1 MGRYTEISF
10 PGFGIEPF
18 DLNGVALSFEI
29 GGKPFTIMWYGIIIC
44 CAILTAFG
52 YLTYRS
58 KQQKLV
64 FDDILDITLVT
75 VCIAVLGAR
84 LYYVVFDGLS
94 EYIVTDYG
102 FFKNL
107 GKSLYNIIAIWEGG
121 LAIYG
126 GVLGGLITAILFCR
140 HHKFPLFRFL
150 DLVVPSLVIGQAI
163 GRWGNF
169 VNQEAFGNLVAD
181 PSLQFF
187 PYAVYIDA
195 LGEWHQAT
203 FFYESMWNIC
213 LLVAMLIVSRKEPKT
228 GTLTCMYFVFY
239 GLGRF
244 LIEGLRTDSL
254 YIIPGIRVSQ
264 VLSLF
269 LICGGILLY
278 VFFVRRNKTKNMYSG
293 RYIC

>member
-126 GVLGGLITAILFCR
+126 GILFGALTVLIMSR
-140 HHKFPLFRFL
+140 IKKISFFKLADMATPG
-150 DLVVPSLVIGQAI
+150 IMIAQAI

-169 VNQEAFGNLVAD
+169 MNGEAFGSETTLPWRMGINNHHTGYMTMYVH
-181 PSLQFF
+181 P
-187 PYAVYIDA
+187 
-195 LGEWHQAT
+195 T
-203 FFYESMWNIC
+203 FLYESLWN
-213 LLVAMLIVSRKEPKT
+213 V
-228 GTLTCMYFVFY
+228 G
-239 GLGRF
+239 
-244 LIEGLRTDSL
+244 
-254 YIIPGIRVSQ
+254 
-264 VLSLF
+264 
-269 LICGGILLY
+269 
-278 VFFVRRNKTKNMYSG
+278 
-293 RYIC
+293 